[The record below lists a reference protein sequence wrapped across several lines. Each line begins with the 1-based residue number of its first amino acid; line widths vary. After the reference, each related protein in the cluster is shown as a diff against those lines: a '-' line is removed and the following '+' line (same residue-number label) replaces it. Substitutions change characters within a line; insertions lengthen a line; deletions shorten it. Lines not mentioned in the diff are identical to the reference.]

1 MIKEA
6 IYQEK
11 TILNICASNNRVSE
25 YMGQNLIRLKGEI
38 VDQLEH
44 YIQQQQSIHSFLS
57 AHRIHQDGLNS
68 GP

>member
-25 YMGQNLIRLKGEI
+25 YMGQNLKLKGEI

-44 YIQQQQSIHSFLS
+44 YIQQQQSIHPFLS
-57 AHRIHQDGLNS
+57 AHGIHQDGLNS